1 MKTRRS
7 HYEMAFE
14 AYLDQRGT
22 PYVMIEDVRHF
33 VKGRLGAKAFDYI
46 VYPPGRRPCLV
57 DVKGRKINAAPSEP
71 DARSKNWVTRGDL
84 EGLRA
89 WQEVFGPEYEAMFVF
104 GFWLAGGRG
113 LEAQQPSLFGPVT
126 SLAGR
131 IYSFWRVNLT
141 DYARLSKLLSR
152 RWDTLTIPT
161 EDFRR
166 LSERIDQAWP
176 AAPC

>member
-1 MKTRRS
+1 MKIRRS

-22 PYVMIEDVRHF
+22 PYVMIEDVRHL

-46 VYPPGRRPCLV
+46 VYPPGRAPCLV
-57 DVKGRKINAAPSEP
+57 DVKGRKINAAPSKP

-89 WQEVFGPEYEAMFVF
+89 WQDAFGPEYEAMFVF
-104 GFWLAGGRG
+104 GFWLSGGKG
-113 LEAQQPSLFGPVT
+113 PDAIQPGLFGPVA

-131 IYSFWRVNLT
+131 VYSFWLVKLS
-141 DYARLSKLLSR
+141 DYAQRSKLLSR
-152 RWDTLTIPT
+152 RWDTVTIPT
-161 EDFRR
+161 EEFRR
-166 LSERIDQAWP
+166 ISQQIEAAWP